1 MNRAVGTWNG
11 WQGLLVAVGMF
22 VAVACSPQQED
33 GLDLFTY
40 NASDGIRS
48 LDPAKATDLE
58 TMWAVDQLYEGLLEF
73 DADLRVVP
81 ALARSW
87 SVSPDGLRYRFKLR
101 QARFHDGTPVT
112 AADVVASFD
121 RLRDPAEAL
130 PGRWAI
136 GDLAEEGVFSVGKDS
151 IELRLRAPNPV
162 FPSLLATPQASI
174 LKGGGREG
182 NPDLDD
188 LGTGPFALKGW
199 LPETAMVLH
208 AHPHYWMVDEA
219 GRALPHLDGVRV
231 EFNREEGAEMLGFQ
245 QGRYD
250 FVSAP
255 SAEWLD
261 LFFSEPGEWKPEWAG
276 RFDAH
281 ITAYLKT
288 DYIGLL
294 VDSAGLAGL
303 GLPALHPQVRK
314 ALSLAIDRKALVQ
327 ELRAGGAQP
336 AVGFVPPGMPGFDEK
351 ARPPLD
357 ALRHDPDAARALLAQ
372 HGIGTTPPLQRMT
385 GWTLGT
391 KPATADLAAA
401 LQHTWSAFG
410 VDMAIDV
417 APSAID
423 AERVAKGQVPAFR
436 KSWLADYPDA
446 ENFLGLF
453 DRHRWAPNGPNYT
466 HYADPMADSLLRAA
480 SGAMPGRDREGI
492 LRALEAHVM
501 QDVPVIPLWHDE
513 VLHLVSKSWTG
524 WRISPINRL
533 DLRHVRRRD
542 PQP

>member
-1 MNRAVGTWNG
+1 MNRAVGTWKG
-11 WQGLLVAVGMF
+11 WSGLWAAVGLSM
-22 VAVACSPQQED
+22 VVACSPRQED
-33 GLDLFTY
+33 GLDLFMY

-58 TMWAVDQLYEGLLEF
+58 TMWVVDQLYEGLLEF
-73 DADLRVVP
+73 DADLRVMP
-81 ALARSW
+81 ALAETW

-101 QARFHDGTPVT
+101 EARFHDGSPVT

-136 GDLAEEGVFSVGKDS
+136 ADVTEEGVFAVGEDS
-151 IELRLRAPNPV
+151 IELHLRVPNPV

-174 LKGGGREG
+174 LKGGGRAG

-208 AHPHYWMVDEA
+208 AHPQYWMVDEA
-219 GRALPHLDGVRV
+219 GQALPYLDGVRV

-261 LFFSEPGEWKPEWAG
+261 LFFSEPGQWKPEWAG

-288 DYIGLL
+288 DYIGFL

-303 GLPALHPQVRK
+303 GLPALHPEVRK
-314 ALSLAIDRKALVQ
+314 ALSLAIDREALVQ
-327 ELRAGGAQP
+327 ELRAGGARP
-336 AVGFVPPGMPGFDEK
+336 AVGFVPPGMPGFDGQ

-357 ALRHDPDAARALLAQ
+357 VLRHDPEAARALLAR
-372 HGIGTTPPLQRMT
+372 HGIGTSPPLQRMT

-453 DRHRWAPNGPNYT
+453 DPHRWAPNGPNYT
-466 HYADPMADSLLRAA
+466 HYADPSADSLLHAA
-480 SGAMPGRDREGI
+480 AGAMPGAEREAI
-492 LRALEAHVM
+492 LRAMEAHVM
-501 QDVPVIPLWHDE
+501 EDVPVIPLWHDE
-513 VLHLVSKSWTG
+513 VLHLVSTSWAG
-524 WRISPINRL
+524 WRISPVNRL
-533 DLRHVRRRD
+533 DLRHVRRRGH
-542 PQP
+542 QP